1 MLRRLLAVVAFAV
14 LAEGRHEPPSARRSA
29 ERGGSPRGRS
39 LPPLAWAHSTP
50 AGFFSRRASSQR
62 QGGRVAA
69 ASPAQRPP
77 ARVARNGVVRMQ
89 EVDLYGAL
97 GVGRGASDSDIKKA
111 YRSAARKWHP
121 DVNQEAGAKEKFQEI
136 SEAYSV
142 LSDPNMRQRYDQFGI
157 AGVRQGAGGG
167 PGPQDFDIGDI
178 FESFFG
184 GGGGPGGGRRRSGP
198 TQGDDLR
205 FDLEIDFQTALFGG
219 SKKIRITHLETCGQC
234 TGSGV
239 APGSSVNSCGTCG
252 GRGVVV
258 TQVNTIL
265 GRMQQQARCPTCGG
279 TGTVVEKYCGDC
291 DGRGVQIP
299 GHARGDRQIDIVVRR
314 HGGRRGRALDLG
326 RNICSCR
333 LGRPRYPRRRVALV
347 VGVGARLVALLRRC
361 LGLGVVFRS
370 FGLRRRLVICEI
382 VDEALDL
389 CQPPFDL
396 CQNELVLR
404 RIVFEG
410 SRLALREGSF
420 RILQPYQCGVP
431 PVAAIRQLVQFS
443 TDGREPA
450 RVARAAQEQRF
461 EVPDDFMLG
470 RRRRGE

>member
-1 MLRRLLAVVAFAV
+1 M
-14 LAEGRHEPPSARRSA
+14 
-29 ERGGSPRGRS
+29 
-39 LPPLAWAHSTP
+39 
-50 AGFFSRRASSQR
+50 
-62 QGGRVAA
+62 AA
-69 ASPAQRPP
+69 ASPAQRQP

-142 LSDPNMRQRYDQFGI
+142 LSDPQMRQRYDQFGI
-157 AGVRQGAGGG
+157 AGVRGPGGGGG

-291 DGRGVQIP
+291 DGRGVQKRSKQLTISIP
-299 GHARGDRQIDIVVRR
+299 PGVEDGNRLRVRGEGDAGPK
-314 HGGRRGRALDLG
+314 GGPSGDLYVFLS
-326 RNICSCR
+326 IKAD
-333 LGRPRYPRRRVALV
+333 PR
-347 VGVGARLVALLRRC
+347 
-361 LGLGVVFRS
+361 FR
-370 FGLRRRLVICEI
+370 
-382 VDEALDL
+382 
-389 CQPPFDL
+389 
-396 CQNELVLR
+396 
-404 RIVFEG
+404 
-410 SRLALREGSF
+410 REGMDIYTEMSVSYLDAILGSTLRVPTVDATVDLKMPAGTQPGTTL
-420 RILQPYQCGVP
+420 RIEGKGAPKLNNVNMRGSHYVKVKVEIPKSISGEEQKLIEQLQKL
-431 PVAAIRQLVQFS
+431 R
-443 TDGREPA
+443 
-450 RVARAAQEQRF
+450 
-461 EVPDDFMLG
+461 
-470 RRRRGE
+470 

>member
-1 MLRRLLAVVAFAV
+1 M
-14 LAEGRHEPPSARRSA
+14 
-29 ERGGSPRGRS
+29 
-39 LPPLAWAHSTP
+39 
-50 AGFFSRRASSQR
+50 
-62 QGGRVAA
+62 AA
-69 ASPAQRPP
+69 ASPAQRQP

-142 LSDPNMRQRYDQFGI
+142 LSDPQMRQRYDQFGI
-157 AGVRQGAGGG
+157 AGVRGPGGGGG

-279 TGTVVEKYCGDC
+279 TGTVVEKYCGSC
-291 DGRGVQIP
+291 DGKGTNKKSKQLTITIPPGVEDGNRLRVRGEGDAGPKGGPSGDLYVFLAVTADPRFRRESMDIYSEVSISYLDAILGSTLSIPTVDGQIDLNVPAGTQPMTTMRIEGKGAPKLNNLNLRGTHYVKVNVQIP
-299 GHARGDRQIDIVVRR
+299 KS
-314 HGGRRGRALDLG
+314 L
-326 RNICSCR
+326 S
-333 LGRPRYPRRRVALV
+333 
-347 VGVGARLVALLRRC
+347 
-361 LGLGVVFRS
+361 S
-370 FGLRRRLVICEI
+370 KEK
-382 VDEALDL
+382 
-389 CQPPFDL
+389 
-396 CQNELVLR
+396 ELVMKLKQ
-404 RIVFEG
+404 
-410 SRLALREGSF
+410 SS
-420 RILQPYQCGVP
+420 
-431 PVAAIRQLVQFS
+431 
-443 TDGREPA
+443 
-450 RVARAAQEQRF
+450 
-461 EVPDDFMLG
+461 
-470 RRRRGE
+470 